1 MKAERGE
8 DTVEEKFEVS
18 RGLFTR
24 FKEINHFYNVEIQGE
39 GASADVEASTSYAED
54 LANIMKVATL
64 NN

>member
-8 DTVEEKFEVS
+8 DTVEEKFDVS

-39 GASADVEASTSYAED
+39 RASADVEASTSYAED